1 MLLNGKNF
9 SVNIKIFLFR
19 RVSTWLEDVNKCLE
33 SGNFDRKVVMD
44 PSEFNYPP
52 EIERPESAKDRL
64 PGNYHKVTIVQYD
77 GDS

>member
-1 MLLNGKNF
+1 M
-9 SVNIKIFLFR
+9 
-19 RVSTWLEDVNKCLE
+19 STWLEDVNKCLE